1 MRDEDADAAEGG
13 QRLLHD
19 VARGGIEV
27 VGRLV
32 HDEDI
37 WLCIEGACD
46 LDPLLLTARERVVA
60 PEPVVFDAEQCPCP
74 LRLLAPIRC
83 EIEEIVRFLR
93 RVLLAIRRE
102 QTRAHCPGI
111 GCNSAGGDTGER
123 ALPASVVADDA
134 RPSRWERGADVFD
147 GRRCRTGVG
156 IADVSEIQLHGELL

>member
-1 MRDEDADAAEGG
+1 MNPVIFT
-13 QRLLHD
+13 LLQ
-19 VARGGIEV
+19 
-27 VGRLV
+27 
-32 HDEDI
+32 
-37 WLCIEGACD
+37 
-46 LDPLLLTARERVVA
+46 T
-60 PEPVVFDAEQCPCP
+60 
-74 LRLLAPIRC
+74 LAPIRC